1 MNIPYALNAKRYLK
15 IIRKRGIMSKFKCEK
30 CNYTKCFL
38 DTELNPH
45 YCPILGKEIDGWQ
58 NIDKAYITLP
68 RPSAPV
74 TDWKKAF
81 AMMCSSFGDSVVRTC
96 HVCQVLGAKC
106 SGDRSC
112 GSIII
117 EAIKRKCTKGGE

>member
-1 MNIPYALNAKRYLK
+1 MKQYICQGCSERCGSTASDRPSQCLFEKD
-15 IIRKRGIMSKFKCEK
+15 SKSPKWVLVEEAAR
-30 CNYTKCFL
+30 N
-38 DTELNPH
+38 N
-45 YCPILGKEIDGWQ
+45 
-58 NIDKAYITLP
+58 YITVP
-68 RPSAPV
+68 RLILQGE
-74 TDWKKAF
+74 TDWKLAF